1 MNQKRDKSNS
11 PRLVGLAV
19 YIARLCIPEELS
31 STVVDYP
38 SDFEVST
45 RSAVTMDNVKV
56 LYFPLKAMAEGI
68 RLILAYVGQ
77 DFEYVRISEEEWPT
91 VKPNT
96 PFGQVPVIEIN
107 GKRHAQTSSIL
118 RYLGKKNGLGGKTL
132 EEDFEIDQ
140 VVDFFNDLRLS
151 GYWNVLELNSCI
163 VTNFVRAA
171 SLHYEKDE
179 KKKAVLKE
187 ELYNNYF
194 PEMFERLN
202 DIITRNNGYMAVGK
216 LTWADF
222 MFAGMYDRMKVMLA
236 MPDLDEK
243 YPKFKKLEQTVL
255 NLPKVKEYCANQP
268 EYN

>member
-1 MNQKRDKSNS
+1 MPIFTSRVVGVNLSQ
-11 PRLVGLAV
+11 LVLGWITPELDQCSTWSWTCGL
-19 YIARLCIPEELS
+19 YNKTSEELS
-31 STVVDYP
+31 SLRW
-38 SDFEVST
+38 ST
-45 RSAVTMDNVKV
+45 PPDLKANVLSPAVTMDNVKV

-77 DFEYVRISEEEWPT
+77 DFEYVRISEEEWPS

-118 RYLGKKNGLGGKTL
+118 RYLGKKHGLGGNNL

-140 VVDFFNDLRLS
+140 VVDFFNDLRL
-151 GYWNVLELNSCI
+151 
-163 VTNFVRAA
+163 RAA

-179 KKKAVLKE
+179 NKKAVLKQ

-194 PEMFERLN
+194 PEMFTRLN

-222 MFAGMYDRMKVMLA
+222 MFAGMYERIKVMLA

-255 NLPKVKEYCANQP
+255 NLPKVKEYCANEP